1 MGTCASGIRA
11 SWLRPMDSAE
21 GDFGFLG
28 ARQCGLGPWWWGIS
42 LDQLAALYFVDSVDC
57 SSIATQWGVPETLM
71 LCYPYLMSKF
81 ARSWFLR
88 RPPRIATRHYDCDI
102 CAVLD
107 ETQGFMPSE
116 PTMRDIVELKI
127 KPMTRGTGLG
137 YALKLNC
144 WRPLRAKIM
153 VSHAWEESYVKFIL
167 ALRCFIYGMTVAP
180 SSGIRNPAN
189 RLHLPDEPHRLVFWV
204 CSTAIYQ
211 SEDIPELTIQKQLGP
226 NPHSGPFAAV
236 LRQALAM
243 VCCVTED
250 CNIYT
255 RMWCVFEIFMA
266 KELQVPVFMANG
278 STGGTQ
284 FSDILWDDAFR
295 INMDAFGRQCLEPV
309 NSHSARCGLPSLPV
323 NDDEKMIRRAIEAS
337 PGQFAA
343 VDLAVE
349 EARLETLNKFRTTD
363 RIRFGRGEI
372 MDIYDAV
379 MHPVEARLLGLKQ
392 KMKETLS
399 HQGDFS

>member
-1 MGTCASGIRA
+1 MGTCASGLRA

-21 GDFGFLG
+21 GDFGFVG

-42 LDQLAALYFVDSVDC
+42 LDQLVALYFLDSVDC
-57 SSIATQWGVPETLM
+57 FQIYSTGQLEGLF

-88 RPPRIATRHYDCDI
+88 RPPRISIRDFE
-102 CAVLD
+102 VGMGKVFD
-107 ETQGFMPSE
+107 ETCGFMPCN

-153 VSHAWEESYVKFIL
+153 VSHAWEESYEHFIL
-167 ALRCFIYGMTVAP
+167 ALRCFIYGMTAVP
-180 SSGIRNPAN
+180 SDGLPDSPN
-189 RLHLPDEPHRLVFWV
+189 RLHLPYEHDRFAFWV

-211 SEDIPELTIQKQLGP
+211 AEDLPELTIQKQLGP
-226 NPHSGPFAAV
+226 TPHSGPFAAV
-236 LRQALAM
+236 LRQAVAM

-250 CNIYT
+250 CNIYA
-255 RMWCVFEIFMA
+255 RIWCVFEVFMA

-278 STGGTQ
+278 SQGGAE
-284 FSDILWDDAFR
+284 FSDLDWEKVFE

-309 NSHSARCGLPSLPV
+309 DSHLARCGLPSLPV
-323 NDDEKMIRRAIEAS
+323 NDDENMIRRAIEAS
-337 PGQFAA
+337 PGQFTA

-349 EARLETLNKFRTTD
+349 EARLETLNKFRRRD
-363 RIRFGRGEI
+363 DIRFGRDEI

-379 MHPVEARLLGLKQ
+379 IHPVETRILGLKQ
-392 KMKETLS
+392 KMKETLA
-399 HQGDFS
+399 HQEDSS